1 MNLLET
7 ANNELHTTKL
17 NAEAY
22 FEELGKLRESL
33 AQSKAVCELHLRE
46 LDTLRVDLAERSVYV
61 NLSLMSACPSLIIN
75 QPSTLGSLINC
86 MPISNKPMKE

>member
-33 AQSKAVCELHLRE
+33 AQSKAACELHLRE
-46 LDTLRVDLAERSVYV
+46 LDTLRVDLDERNVLV
-61 NLSLMSACPSLIIN
+61 ILSFNACVSIFDY
-75 QPSTLGSLINC
+75 
-86 MPISNKPMKE
+86 